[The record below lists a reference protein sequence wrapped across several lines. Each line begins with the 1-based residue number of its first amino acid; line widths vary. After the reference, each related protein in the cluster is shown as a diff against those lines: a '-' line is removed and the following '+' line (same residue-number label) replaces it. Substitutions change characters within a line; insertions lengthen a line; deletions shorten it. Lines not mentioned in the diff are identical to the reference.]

1 MSNSN
6 SKSGKRSSQNLKIFQ
21 NNWRKKKMAK
31 RKRFFAWSPLRTLMK
46 RAGAS
51 IVSRDAVDTLLWYLE
66 ERSKKLTAA
75 ALNFAKHSKMK
86 KITA

>member
-1 MSNSN
+1 
-6 SKSGKRSSQNLKIFQ
+6 
-21 NNWRKKKMAK
+21 MAK

-75 ALNFAKHSKMK
+75 ALNFAKHSKRK
-86 KITA
+86 KITAGDMSLATDYVK